1 MVGPVMGVLLV
12 RAYQTCIRKFIV
24 FMSSQTKADKSI
36 HSLQTKADKSIYILS
51 NVIISMPMPC
61 IIKLPH
67 QILFIFACR
76 IFNKVIA

>member
-24 FMSSQTKADKSI
+24 FM
-36 HSLQTKADKSIYILS
+36 SLQTKADKSIYILS